1 MKSMKKTIF
10 ACLMAAMLVTA
21 VGCGSSND
29 ASSAPESSQPETSQ
43 SQPESVPES
52 SESEAPEEELT
63 VDGVVAEITE
73 EGKLV
78 IKLED
83 ETTLTFELPEDADM
97 TKAENLAA
105 GATVTITYTG
115 AIDGEDTANA
125 VVTAVEIIT
134 DSDAPAAES
143 ETPASDSSSAA

>member
-52 SESEAPEEELT
+52 SESEAPEEDLT

-73 EGKLV
+73 EGMLV
-78 IKLED
+78 ITLED
-83 ETTLTFELPEDADM
+83 ETTLTF
-97 TKAENLAA
+97 
-105 GATVTITYTG
+105 
-115 AIDGEDTANA
+115 
-125 VVTAVEIIT
+125 
-134 DSDAPAAES
+134 
-143 ETPASDSSSAA
+143 